1 MISDPTTMRVMAD
14 KYGRLAE
21 QQTVP
26 KERDKYR
33 AYARIYS
40 EMAVQQELA
49 EWGVRLKTNQART
62 SRQ

>member
-1 MISDPTTMRVMAD
+1 MLSDPTTLRVMAD
-14 KYGRLAE
+14 KYGRPAE

-40 EMAVQQELA
+40 EMAVQRELA
-49 EWGVRLKTNQART
+49 ERGARPKTN
-62 SRQ
+62 

>member
-1 MISDPTTMRVMAD
+1 MLSDPTTLRVMAD

-40 EMAVQQELA
+40 EIAVQQELA
-49 EWGVRLKTNQART
+49 ELGVTLKTNLART

>member
-1 MISDPTTMRVMAD
+1 MISDPTTMRAMAD

-33 AYARIYS
+33 AYARICS

-49 EWGVRLKTNQART
+49 EWGVRLKTN
-62 SRQ
+62 

>member
-1 MISDPTTMRVMAD
+1 MISDPTMMRVMAD

-40 EMAVQQELA
+40 EMAVQQEVGA
-49 EWGVRLKTNQART
+49 RLKANQART
-62 SRQ
+62 SRE

>member
-1 MISDPTTMRVMAD
+1 MISDATTMRVMAD
-14 KYGRLAE
+14 KYGRLAK

-40 EMAVQQELA
+40 EMAVQRELA
-49 EWGVRLKTNQART
+49 ELGARLKTNYART
-62 SRQ
+62 SRK

>member
-1 MISDPTTMRVMAD
+1 MISDPTTMRVMAN

-26 KERDKYR
+26 RERDRYR
-33 AYARIYS
+33 TYARFHS

-49 EWGVRLKTNQART
+49 ELGVRLKTNQVRT

>member
-1 MISDPTTMRVMAD
+1 MLSDPTTMRVMAD

-49 EWGVRLKTNQART
+49 EWGVRLKTN
-62 SRQ
+62 